1 MENISCSILYVLLF
15 LIALLL
21 YYHISLKKS
30 KWRNLQKAKLPP
42 GSMGWPYIGETLQL
56 YSQDPSVFFASKQ
69 KRYGDIFKTHILGY
83 PCVMLASPEA
93 ARFVLVTYAHLFKPT
108 YPKSKERLIGP
119 SALFFH
125 QGNYHS
131 RLRKLVQSLLAPE
144 ALRKLITDI
153 EDLAISSLEL
163 WAEKNQTINTF
174 SVMKKFS
181 FEVGILA
188 IFGHLDA
195 KYKEELNKNYSIVEK
210 GYNSF
215 PTNLPGTAYYKAMV
229 ARRKLNQ
236 ILREIISERKE
247 KKTVEKDLLCHLL
260 NFKDEKGKNL
270 TEDQIADNV
279 IGVLFAA
286 QDTTASA
293 LTWIL
298 KYLSD
303 DQKLLETVKAEQR
316 TIYESN
322 GGKKPLTWA
331 QTRNMSLTY
340 RVILESLRMSSIISF
355 TFREAVADVEYD
367 GYLIPKGWKVM
378 PLFRNIH
385 HNPEFFADPQ
395 NFDASRF
402 EVAPKP
408 NTYMPFGNGAHA
420 CPGNELAKLEML
432 ILIHHL
438 VTKFRFKSLSQQVGN
453 TKASGLVYNNGWEVE
468 VSKGAV
474 QYSPFPIPQHGLP
487 SRFWKETRSQRD
499 P

>member
-1 MENISCSILYVLLF
+1 MENISCSIIYFLLF

-21 YYHISLKKS
+21 VYHISTKKP
-30 KWRNLQKAKLPP
+30 KWKNLQKAKLPP

-56 YSQDPSVFFASKQ
+56 YSQDPNVFFANKQ

-125 QGNYHS
+125 QGNYHFQ
-131 RLRKLVQSLLAPE
+131 LRKLVQSSLTPE
-144 ALRKLITDI
+144 ALRKLGSDI
-153 EDLAISSLEL
+153 EALAVSSLES
-163 WAEKNQTINTF
+163 WAENNQIINTYR
-174 SVMKKFS
+174 VMKKFS

-188 IFGHLDA
+188 IFGQLDA
-195 KYKEELNKNYSIVEK
+195 KYKEELNKNYFIVEK

-229 ARRKLNQ
+229 ARRRLNQ
-236 ILREIISERKE
+236 ILSEIICQRKERK
-247 KKTVEKDLLCHLL
+247 TVAKDLLCHLL
-260 NFKDEKGKNL
+260 NFKDEKGQTL

-298 KYLSD
+298 KYLHD
-303 DQKLLETVKAEQR
+303 DQKLLEAVK
-316 TIYESN
+316 
-322 GGKKPLTWA
+322 
-331 QTRNMSLTY
+331 
-340 RVILESLRMSSIISF
+340 VILESLRMSSIISF
-355 TFREAVADVEYD
+355 TYREAVVDVEYD
-367 GYLIPKGWKVM
+367 GKAVTIIIGYLIPKGWKVM

-385 HNPEFFADPQ
+385 HNPEFFADPRT
-395 NFDASRF
+395 FDASRF

-438 VTKFRFKSLSQQVGN
+438 VTKFR
-453 TKASGLVYNNGWEVE
+453 WEV
-468 VSKGAV
+468 VASKGAV
-474 QYSPFPIPQHGLP
+474 QYSPFPVPQHGLP
-487 SRFWKETRSQRD
+487 SRFWKEQEA
-499 P
+499 

>member
-1 MENISCSILYVLLF
+1 MENIPCSILYFLLF

-21 YYHISLKKS
+21 CYHTSSKKP
-30 KWRNLQKAKLPP
+30 KWKNLQKAKLPP
-42 GSMGWPYIGETLQL
+42 GSMGWSYIGETLQL
-56 YSQDPSVFFASKQ
+56 YSQDPSVFFANKQ

-93 ARFVLVTYAHLFKPT
+93 AKFVLVTYAHLFKST

-125 QGNYHS
+125 QGDYHS
-131 RLRKLVQSLLAPE
+131 RLRKLVQSSLSPD
-144 ALRKLITDI
+144 ALRKLVADI
-153 EDLAISSLEL
+153 EALAVSSLES
-163 WAEKNQTINTF
+163 WAENNQTINTF
-174 SVMKKFS
+174 RVMKKFS

-188 IFGHLDA
+188 IFGQLDA
-195 KYKEELNKNYSIVEK
+195 KYKEELNKNYSIVER

-215 PTNLPGTAYYKAMV
+215 PTNLPGTAYYKAML
-229 ARRKLNQ
+229 ARKKLNQ
-236 ILREIISERKE
+236 ILSEIICERKE

-260 NFKDEKGKNL
+260 NFKDEKGKTL

-298 KYLSD
+298 KYLYD
-303 DQKLLETVKAEQR
+303 DQKLLEAVKAEQR

-355 TFREAVADVEYD
+355 TFREAVVDVEYD

-385 HNPEFFADPQ
+385 HNPEFFADPR

-420 CPGNELAKLEML
+420 CPGNELAKLEMM

-438 VTKFRFKSLSQQVGN
+438 VTKFR
-453 TKASGLVYNNGWEVE
+453 WEVE

-487 SRFWKETRSQRD
+487 SRFWKETRSQTD

>member
-1 MENISCSILYVLLF
+1 M
-15 LIALLL
+15 
-21 YYHISLKKS
+21 
-30 KWRNLQKAKLPP
+30 LQ
-42 GSMGWPYIGETLQL
+42 
-56 YSQDPSVFFASKQ
+56 
-69 KRYGDIFKTHILGY
+69 
-83 PCVMLASPEA
+83 
-93 ARFVLVTYAHLFKPT
+93 
-108 YPKSKERLIGP
+108 
-119 SALFFH
+119 
-125 QGNYHS
+125 
-131 RLRKLVQSLLAPE
+131 
-144 ALRKLITDI
+144 
-153 EDLAISSLEL
+153 
-163 WAEKNQTINTF
+163 
-174 SVMKKFS
+174 FS

-340 RVILESLRMSSIISF
+340 RVIFS
-355 TFREAVADVEYD
+355 A
-367 GYLIPKGWKVM
+367 
-378 PLFRNIH
+378 
-385 HNPEFFADPQ
+385 
-395 NFDASRF
+395 
-402 EVAPKP
+402 
-408 NTYMPFGNGAHA
+408 
-420 CPGNELAKLEML
+420 
-432 ILIHHL
+432 
-438 VTKFRFKSLSQQVGN
+438 
-453 TKASGLVYNNGWEVE
+453 
-468 VSKGAV
+468 
-474 QYSPFPIPQHGLP
+474 
-487 SRFWKETRSQRD
+487 
-499 P
+499 

>member
-1 MENISCSILYVLLF
+1 MENNIACSIIYFLLF
-15 LIALLL
+15 LLTALLF
-21 YYHISLKKS
+21 YISKKQIW
-30 KWRNLQKAKLPP
+30 KDIQKAKLPP

-56 YSQDPSVFFASKQ
+56 YSQDPNVFFANKQ
-69 KRYGDIFKTHILGY
+69 KRYGNIFKTHILGY

-93 ARFVLVTYAHLFKPT
+93 ARFVLVTNAHLFKPT
-108 YPKSKERLIGP
+108 YPKSKEKLIGH

-131 RLRKLVQSLLAPE
+131 QLRKLIQSSLSPE
-144 ALRKLITDI
+144 ALRKIVHDI
-153 EDLAISSLEL
+153 EALVISSLES
-163 WAEKNQTINTF
+163 WSQNNQVINTF
-174 SVMKKFS
+174 RLLKKFS

-188 IFGHLDA
+188 IFGQLDA

-215 PTNLPGTAYYKAMV
+215 PTNLRGTAYYKAMV

-236 ILREIISERKE
+236 ILSEIIFERKE
-247 KKTVEKDLLCHLL
+247 KKTVEKDMLGNLL
-260 NFKDEKGKNL
+260 NFKDKKGQTL
-270 TEDQIADNV
+270 TEGQIADNV

-298 KYLSD
+298 KYLYD
-303 DQKLLETVKAEQR
+303 DQKLLEAVKAEQR
-316 TIYESN
+316 AIYESN
-322 GGKKPLTWA
+322 EEGNKPLTWA

-355 TFREAVADVEYD
+355 TFREAVVDVEYD

-385 HNPEFFADPQ
+385 HNPEFFADPR

-402 EVAPKP
+402 KVAPKP

-438 VTKFRFKSLSQQVGN
+438 VTKFR
-453 TKASGLVYNNGWEVE
+453 WEVVASRE
-468 VSKGAV
+468 AV
-474 QYSPFPIPQHGLP
+474 QYSPFPIPENGLP
-487 SRFWKETRSQRD
+487 SRFWKETRSLTD